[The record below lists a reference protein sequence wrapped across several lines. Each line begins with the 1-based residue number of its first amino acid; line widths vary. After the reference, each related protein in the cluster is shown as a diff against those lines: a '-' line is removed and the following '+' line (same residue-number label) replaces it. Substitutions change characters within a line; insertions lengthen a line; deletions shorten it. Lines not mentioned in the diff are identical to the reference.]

1 MDEAPWEWI
10 PWRELRDIGA
20 GGYSLPPS
28 QPPSISF
35 LCHPLIVSTAS
46 AGIMYIGRMLLLM
59 GQLAGRK

>member
-20 GGYSLPPS
+20 GGALSS
-28 QPPSISF
+28 FSSAHSIS
-35 LCHPLIVSTAS
+35 CHCVSLIVSTAS
-46 AGIMYIGRMLLLM
+46 AGVMYIGRMLLLM